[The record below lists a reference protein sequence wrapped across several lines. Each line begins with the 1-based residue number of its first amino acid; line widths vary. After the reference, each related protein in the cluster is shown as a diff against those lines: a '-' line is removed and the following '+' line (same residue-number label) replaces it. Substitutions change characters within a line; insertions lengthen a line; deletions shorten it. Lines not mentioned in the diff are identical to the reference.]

1 MSKILINFQWD
12 HCQWGLQIYV
22 WYKSM
27 MSDKSPTI
35 FKTGTRYNV
44 PVNRWIR
51 IQSGKSVISGNA
63 TSKSRFAW
71 GHFLLSIQGPE
82 TVHVMQTMTRDIT
95 VNVSVLEACGS
106 CQSKIM
112 PIHCLRLCT
121 LSWAKWVTEG
131 SRRCSNH
138 VYQDKWL
145 LDILDIFHVV
155 YAWLTSVWTDGYPL
169 K

>member
-44 PVNRWIR
+44 PVNRWIS

-71 GHFLLSIQGPE
+71 GHFYCPYRDRKLCTSCRQWRGVLPSMCQFWK
-82 TVHVMQTMTRDIT
+82 HVAA
-95 VNVSVLEACGS
+95 VKV
-106 CQSKIM
+106 
-112 PIHCLRLCT
+112 RLCPSIVCVFV
-121 LSWAKWVTEG
+121 LWAGPSE
-131 SRRCSNH
+131 
-138 VYQDKWL
+138 WL
-145 LDILDIFHVV
+145 R
-155 YAWLTSVWTDGYPL
+155 AAGGAATTSTKTNDCWTFWTFFM
-169 K
+169 